1 MPDILYISGEGE
13 LGVLTLTVQHVE
25 VDLQQAALGQLGV
38 TSVSATLAVLDLVD
52 HVVVD
57 GVGVAVVRNVE
68 ENIDLLHI
76 LD

>member
-13 LGVLTLTVQHVE
+13 LGVLALAVQHVE

-57 GVGVAVVRNVE
+57 GVGVAVVGDVE

>member
-13 LGVLTLTVQHVE
+13 LGVLTIAVQHVE

-38 TSVSATLAVLDLVD
+38 TSVRATLAVLDLVD

-57 GVGVAVVRNVE
+57 GVGVAVVGDVE